1 MDSRFNRHSERL
13 AERFGQ
19 KVWRLGLDA
28 GFGCPHRAGASAAGG
43 GRGPGGCTFCSP
55 EAGLAAYQRGLSDNL
70 PSLEAQIRRAVQF
83 SRTRYG
89 AQAFF
94 LYFQAFSCTNLPVP
108 ELRRVYDSAIQIL
121 EVYAPGSLKGLVVS
135 TRPDCF
141 DEAKAE
147 LLAGY
152 QRPSPARPS
161 LEVWLE
167 LGLQS
172 SNPET
177 LTRINRRHTV
187 EDYVRANRIAGAA
200 GLRRSVHLILGLPG
214 EGRKQ
219 MLTTVAFVNR
229 QGIEGIKF
237 HDLRLAK
244 GSSLAA
250 QFPAGEFMPL
260 YPGRLPA
267 LLADCLELLDPSVE
281 VMRLCAD
288 FAGDSAINVFAPPD
302 KNWLYAEVERELK
315 RRGTR
320 QGALAGV
327 GPALLGF
334 TEPSPQTTRPLQT
347 D

>member
-13 AERFGQ
+13 TERFGQ

-28 GFGCPHRAGASAAGG
+28 GFGCPHREGASATGG
-43 GRGPGGCTFCSP
+43 GRGPGGCVFCSP
-55 EAGLAAYQRGLSDNL
+55 EAGLAAYQRGVAAGIS
-70 PSLEAQIRRAVQF
+70 PLEAQIRRAVQF
-83 SRTRYG
+83 ARTRYG

-94 LYFQAFSCTNLPVP
+94 LYFQAFSCTNLPLA
-108 ELRRVYDSAIQIL
+108 ELRRIYDSAIRIL
-121 EVYAPGSLKGLVVS
+121 EGYAPGSLKGLVVS

-141 DEAKAE
+141 DEEKAE

-152 QRPSPARPS
+152 QRFSPSRPG

-172 SNPET
+172 ADPET

-219 MLTTVAFVNR
+219 MLTTVEFANR
-229 QGIEGIKF
+229 QGIEGVKF

-260 YPGRLPA
+260 YPGRLPE
-267 LLADCLELLDPSVE
+267 LLADCVELLDPSVE

-288 FAGDSAINVFAPPD
+288 FSGDSAINVFAPPD
-302 KNWLYAEVERELK
+302 KNRLYAEVERELT

-320 QGALAGV
+320 QGARSLRTG
-327 GPALLGF
+327 
-334 TEPSPQTTRPLQT
+334 QTGWREKI
-347 D
+347 